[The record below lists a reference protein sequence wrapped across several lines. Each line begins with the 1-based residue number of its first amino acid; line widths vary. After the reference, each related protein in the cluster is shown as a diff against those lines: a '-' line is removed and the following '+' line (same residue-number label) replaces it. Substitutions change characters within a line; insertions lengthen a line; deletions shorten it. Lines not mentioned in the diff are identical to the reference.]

1 MSGVA
6 AHFDLVENTA
16 CFIPA
21 LTFAA
26 KALAFLREW
35 VYKSTAMNPA
45 AAVLRVAGTV
55 ETA

>member
-6 AHFDLVENTA
+6 AHFDLVENTT

-35 VYKSTAMNPA
+35 VYKSTAMNPT